1 MARQCS
7 LTDLKFE
14 RPSVKLRWAAAKTL
28 SAKKVRLFYEPK
40 CAGNRELGMVATAD
54 PAPRWSQDQA
64 IAYEAAL
71 EAIND
76 VIAGYSEQ
84 IAAEQSRPAPDAAR
98 VAWLEMRTDQAVTAK
113 DALNVTDTDNVRQAL
128 EEFSSIVRSRDS

>member
-1 MARQCS
+1 
-7 LTDLKFE
+7 
-14 RPSVKLRWAAAKTL
+14 
-28 SAKKVRLFYEPK
+28 
-40 CAGNRELGMVATAD
+40 MVATAD